1 MKEIDGK
8 KRLEIVIHTSTVA
21 KIALGMQD
29 VAHIEFLKDF
39 FPELIKAVKAL
50 DDCIEGIEG

>member
-21 KIALGMQD
+21 KIALAVQD
-29 VAHIEFLKDF
+29 LSYVDLLKAS
-39 FPELIKAVKAL
+39 FPELIKAIKAL
-50 DDCIEGIEG
+50 DDCIKGIEG